1 MTVTTF
7 CAVTGIPRATWY
19 RWRAAS
25 SSSMGPWSTPAQ
37 DTVEADAKAL
47 AAAWEGWGHRKLA
60 ALKRVGVDDI
70 APGSVSDSTMY
81 RVLARNGLCLPA
93 NYTAAVRR
101 GAPRGV
107 PFAAREAEPAV
118 AGRRLRIRDRRW
130 GRWNLGGVVDYWA
143 KVNLACAVTVRT
155 TTSDA
160 IPVFEAALAEV
171 EALLGVS
178 WVEDLT
184 DPATGQ
190 IATLRL
196 VTDNGPCFTSARFG
210 AWVASKR
217 HIAHIRTR
225 RRAPWTNGVVERFF
239 EAIKYE
245 HLYRRDIANGPEL
258 ADQIATYRTIYNTIR
273 PHEAIAMTRPLQRY
287 QQTPTTQ
294 PPDPENL
301 SITRHGTHA

>member
-60 ALKRVGVDDI
+60 ALKRVGVDDV

-93 NYTAAVRR
+93 NYTGDVRQAA
-101 GAPRGV
+101 GAR
-107 PFAAREAEPAV
+107 REAFIYPPARRNRLWQADFSEYETA
-118 AGRRLRIRDRRW
+118 AG
-130 GRWNLGGVVDYWA
+130 GTWNLGAVVDYWA
-143 KVNLACAVTVRT
+143 KVNLACVVTVRK

-160 IPVFEAALAEV
+160 ISVFETALAEV
-171 EALLGVS
+171 ETLLGVT

-184 DPATGQ
+184 DPATGE

-196 VTDNGPCFTSARFG
+196 VTDNGSCFTSARFA
-210 AWVASKR
+210 AWVAAKR
-217 HIAHIRTR
+217 HITHIRTR
-225 RRAPWTNGVVERFF
+225 RRAPWTNGMIERFF

-245 HLYRRDIANGPEL
+245 HLYRRDIASGPEL

-287 QQTPTTQ
+287 LQTPTTQ
-294 PPDPENL
+294 PPDPENV
-301 SITRHGTHA
+301 SVT